1 MDLDRRQF
9 LQAALLPLVIPQETP
24 PDLGRVTIT
33 RVTGFAHVA
42 TRPRAVGPDARN
54 DARGRAIAE
63 GVLRIETDL
72 GFEGVGFGDSRP
84 ELARGLV
91 GRAVQDFWRPRIGFV
106 SPLGRSDHALY
117 DLVGKVLNVP
127 AWKLL
132 GGAGPEWVPA
142 CDASLGFNDLLPETR
157 DRGVARL
164 LDDVEASLKAGHR
177 AFLIKVGRGVKGMD
191 PEAGF
196 ARDVEVVRAIR
207 KLAGKD
213 ARLVADGDEVFDLDT
228 ARRFLDAVGGDLF
241 LVAGMAPEM
250 VEGGLALKE
259 HIRAKGLPTLLAGGG
274 SAGDIDDF
282 DAPIARD
289 ALDVLRPDVRA
300 FGLSRQVALSRKISV
315 RPKVR
320 LSPRNGGSFLGFA
333 MQLAL
338 ARGVSNVLMAEQEP
352 CSSDLFDAS
361 AFELKDGRVRVPDL
375 PGLGLAWR
383 EEVFKDRYRKDA
395 WTVTG

>member
-1 MDLDRRQF
+1 MDRRQF
-9 LQAALLPLVIPQETP
+9 LQAALLPLVIPQGTP

-33 RVTGFAHVA
+33 RVTGFTHVA

-54 DARGRAIAE
+54 DARGQTIAE

-84 ELARGLV
+84 ELAKGLV
-91 GRAVQDFWRPRIGFV
+91 GRAVQDFWKPRIGFV
-106 SPLGRSDHALY
+106 SPLGRSDQALY
-117 DLVGKVLNVP
+117 DLVGKALNLP

-132 GGAGPEWVPA
+132 GGAGPEWVPV
-142 CDASLGFNDLLPETR
+142 CDASLGFNDLLPEAR
-157 DRGVARL
+157 DRGIARL

-177 AFLIKVGRGVKGMD
+177 AFLIKVGRGFRGMD

-196 ARDVEVVRAIR
+196 ARDVEVIRAIR

-213 ARLVADGDEVFDLDT
+213 ARLMADGDGAFDLDA
-228 ARRFLDAVGGDLF
+228 ARRFLDAVGGELF
-241 LVAGMAPEM
+241 LVAGMGPET
-250 VEGGLALKE
+250 VEGQIALKE
-259 HIRAKGLPTLLAGGG
+259 YLRARGLPTLLAGGA

-289 ALDVLRPDVRA
+289 ALDVLRPDIRA

-315 RPKVR
+315 RPKVK
-320 LSPRNGGSFLGFA
+320 LEPRNGGSFLASA

-338 ARGVSNVLMAEQEP
+338 ARGVSNVLMVEQDP

-361 AFELKDGRVRVPDL
+361 ACEIKDGKVRVPDA
-375 PGLGLAWR
+375 PGLGISLR
-383 EEVFKDRYRKDA
+383 EDIFNERYRKDA
-395 WTVTG
+395 WTVVG